1 MKRETSLK
9 STIGTGTAT
18 VELTDVKQADLIFI
32 FGANPASN
40 HPRLLKELI
49 KCRRRGGHVIIVNPI
64 KEPGLIRFALPNDL
78 RSMMAGGSPIA
89 SEYIQPHI
97 GGDIAFIQ
105 GVCKAVLEEG
115 GEEQQFITAHTNHF
129 DSFRKEVRTVSW
141 LEITRKSGVPETK
154 IREVASLYRRSSKS
168 IFGWA
173 MGITQ
178 HTHGVENI
186 ESIVNLALLRGMVG
200 KEGAGLLRRHWTR
213 SHSIL
218 LRGTLQPITPRGT

>member
-97 GGDIAFIQ
+97 GGGYSIHPGSLQ
-105 GVCKAVLEEG
+105 GCIGGGRRRTTNYNCSYEPFRFVQEG
-115 GEEQQFITAHTNHF
+115 SP
-129 DSFRKEVRTVSW
+129 DSF
-141 LEITRKSGVPETK
+141 
-154 IREVASLYRRSSKS
+154 
-168 IFGWA
+168 
-173 MGITQ
+173 
-178 HTHGVENI
+178 
-186 ESIVNLALLRGMVG
+186 LA
-200 KEGAGLLRRHWTR
+200 
-213 SHSIL
+213 
-218 LRGTLQPITPRGT
+218 